1 MALDNPS
8 YFTLPGT
15 SKSKSSFSLLKKKTS
30 SPSKASQR
38 SNSVN
43 SLTAHS
49 PSKKLTRSQSATS
62 DVENHL
68 LCLGNPRPSDIDPS
82 MKYVHRRS
90 NSVSQSQQRSSLS
103 SANEKFAEVDMV
115 HLTGDDD
122 GEVFLSSF
130 SDVKYYNVPSKS
142 RFLGPNKRRH
152 SIGGYLHKDSQ
163 QLSAPSGGAEHKTE
177 SARRRSSC
185 SKCHS
190 ECSSSNT
197 SGARCGDL
205 MDITVLSCGQSDTAS
220 LWVRYLS
227 SCFQQI
233 AKEQNRPPFKLLNLC
248 VEDILSGLSSIHEQE
263 RCAKSRLQVWV
274 LCPKYLARLQE
285 SQGHGLNCL
294 NTVMRQANVLALL
307 LGVSEETINTHH
319 KNTLFH
325 YDHWK
330 RLTVK
335 DQDPTFVGDVL
346 GISMDILSR
355 SWQNQADS
363 EKAHF
368 SLIPKKIKVG
378 QSKVIIL
385 MNEPLEAEDHIKV
398 SVDKNGH
405 RLEVVGVKRRNPY
418 TLQFAMPAT
427 CLQISILV
435 TVYVE
440 KNGEPMGHKLVKCES
455 RMREL
460 DQLLKTAESPLQFL
474 CQTLGVSPGDRD
486 QIDNVLVTALQK
498 NMPPHFNLLQPH
510 GLRHHYSSEEF
521 PTLLH
526 FAAKFGLEKLCWT
539 LLECPGGE
547 QSSQLRNVAHLTP
560 SDMADRF
567 GHHKLADALKG
578 HLQMTE
584 LTSMYTYL
592 KGISNQQGFNDSN
605 YLIPRPLHESYI
617 VPPSPRPV
625 LSPLTPSSPFYTNLP
640 SYQVP
645 PSPIRVSAPQEFP
658 SFPSYMDNY
667 KIPAGGVAR
676 PFSPSASP
684 TEKEH
689 PSIPHLT
696 PFGAYLEMQANQSF
710 GVSSANHLRPNLKL
724 EHHEDHDRHVHDK
737 FSTFGKSE
745 DNVTTPCSPMSPLS
759 DTLSHSSFV
768 SHWTPSP
775 SVKSSGV
782 QEELIEIIND
792 FKNNVLTISEVENL
806 VENWRSRNDVQQSFI
821 EKQEQL
827 NEMRKEYDRIQ
838 QTFKDHLKRPTP
850 FERIRKFFS
859 RSKSK
864 HSTENVNKA
873 VPSEGGS
880 AVTRPI
886 SSLSINSSSSTSST
900 GRISTGSG
908 TSLGDSGTHSDHDD
922 RKTNENQKSLLP
934 PSNHHFYSDIPFIP
948 KPNLTKTLS
957 MDEYKHMEKRA
968 LCNSCHDYSN
978 VRPPLLRGNSYQEDA
993 IAEEDTGND
1002 VAVVEIHNKMDET
1015 QGKGDSK
1022 CNSKSGEGSKTNE
1035 QVNITPQPPVE
1046 IKIHE
1051 AAEAK
1056 KGNTTHVIPVSVEMS
1071 HDIKHKVNNSVSED
1085 LNKATN
1091 KENAR
1096 LDNVNIKCSDNED
1109 LKPIVNSREFEKIN
1123 VQCNGKNRDAFVI
1136 DTHKKE
1142 NSKQEEDKLNEIVKT
1157 DLETNESNESLTD
1170 VKTVI
1175 DKFNQTE
1182 IKVNKVHELANL
1194 FEHVEDLNK
1203 SNKAQP
1209 EDLDNSFEKEFKN
1222 SCKEIKNIARNSLIK
1237 NVCDDFELNKELEP
1251 LRRFDSESTLQL
1263 SDVETETCQHYD
1275 VSNYVNIGTC
1285 RTTNL

>member
-1 MALDNPS
+1 M
-8 YFTLPGT
+8 
-15 SKSKSSFSLLKKKTS
+15 SS
-30 SPSKASQR
+30 
-38 SNSVN
+38 
-43 SLTAHS
+43 
-49 PSKKLTRSQSATS
+49 
-62 DVENHL
+62 
-68 LCLGNPRPSDIDPS
+68 
-82 MKYVHRRS
+82 
-90 NSVSQSQQRSSLS
+90 
-103 SANEKFAEVDMV
+103 
-115 HLTGDDD
+115 TG
-122 GEVFLSSF
+122 
-130 SDVKYYNVPSKS
+130 
-142 RFLGPNKRRH
+142 
-152 SIGGYLHKDSQ
+152 
-163 QLSAPSGGAEHKTE
+163 
-177 SARRRSSC
+177 
-185 SKCHS
+185 
-190 ECSSSNT
+190 
-197 SGARCGDL
+197 
-205 MDITVLSCGQSDTAS
+205 
-220 LWVRYLS
+220 
-227 SCFQQI
+227 
-233 AKEQNRPPFKLLNLC
+233 
-248 VEDILSGLSSIHEQE
+248 
-263 RCAKSRLQVWV
+263 
-274 LCPKYLARLQE
+274 
-285 SQGHGLNCL
+285 
-294 NTVMRQANVLALL
+294 
-307 LGVSEETINTHH
+307 
-319 KNTLFH
+319 
-325 YDHWK
+325 
-330 RLTVK
+330 
-335 DQDPTFVGDVL
+335 
-346 GISMDILSR
+346 
-355 SWQNQADS
+355 
-363 EKAHF
+363 
-368 SLIPKKIKVG
+368 
-378 QSKVIIL
+378 
-385 MNEPLEAEDHIKV
+385 
-398 SVDKNGH
+398 
-405 RLEVVGVKRRNPY
+405 
-418 TLQFAMPAT
+418 
-427 CLQISILV
+427 
-435 TVYVE
+435 
-440 KNGEPMGHKLVKCES
+440 
-455 RMREL
+455 
-460 DQLLKTAESPLQFL
+460 
-474 CQTLGVSPGDRD
+474 
-486 QIDNVLVTALQK
+486 
-498 NMPPHFNLLQPH
+498 
-510 GLRHHYSSEEF
+510 SEEF

-547 QSSQLRNVAHLTP
+547 QASQLRNLAHLTP
-560 SDMADRF
+560 SDMAERF

-592 KGISNQQGFNDSN
+592 KGISSQPSFNDSN
-605 YLIPRPLHESYI
+605 YLIPRPMQESYL

-625 LSPLTPSSPFYTNLP
+625 LSPTPPTPSSSPFYTNLP

-689 PSIPHLT
+689 PSLPHLT

-724 EHHEDHDRHVHDK
+724 DHHHEDHNRAHAHSHDK
-737 FSTFGKSE
+737 FSTFGKSQ

-775 SVKSSGV
+775 SIKSSGV

-792 FKNNVLTISEVENL
+792 FKNNVLTISEVETL
-806 VENWRSRNDVQQSFI
+806 VDNWRSRNDVQQSFI

-838 QTFKDHLKRPTP
+838 QSLKDHMKRPTP

-864 HSTENVNKA
+864 HSTENVHKA
-873 VPSEGGS
+873 VTSEGGS

-934 PSNHHFYSDIPFIP
+934 PSNLHFYADIPFIP

-968 LCNSCHDYSN
+968 LCTTCHDYSN
-978 VRPPLLRGNSYQEDA
+978 VKPPLLRGNSYQEDP
-993 IAEEDTGND
+993 IAEEDTSNND
-1002 VAVVEIHNKMDET
+1002 VAVVEVHNKMGDER
-1015 QGKGDSK
+1015 KGNSTAMDSECK
-1022 CNSKSGEGSKTNE
+1022 SNSGEVNKTNE
-1035 QVNITPQPPVE
+1035 QVITTHQPPVE
-1046 IKIHE
+1046 IKIDE
-1051 AAEAK
+1051 ATDTK
-1056 KGNTTHVIPVSVEMS
+1056 KGETYSNNVISVSVEMC
-1071 HDIKHKVNNSVSED
+1071 HDIEHRVSKPANKCVSKD
-1085 LNKATN
+1085 LNN
-1091 KENAR
+1091 VSNEENTR
-1096 LDNVNIKCSDNED
+1096 LDNVNTKNSD
-1109 LKPIVNSREFEKIN
+1109 LKDVNFEANGQKFEQIN

-1142 NSKQEEDKLNEIVKT
+1142 NVQQEEGKVNEIVT
-1157 DLETNESNESLTD
+1157 SNMQETKETD

-1175 DKFNQTE
+1175 EKFNHTE
-1182 IKVNKVHELANL
+1182 IKVNKVHELANM

-1203 SNKAQP
+1203 SNKAQQ

-1263 SDVETETCQHYD
+1263 SDVETETCPQYD
-1275 VSNYVNIGTC
+1275 VNNYVNVNTC